1 MFMQYAI
8 QHSVNIG
15 LFSLLI
21 TVAFGTS
28 AALAQSGSAG
38 GSIGNDEKSVS
49 GSSRP
54 TPRAAE
60 TEKPARRTKPRAE
73 REEPRRAPQKS
84 GGGGGGGGGGNF
96 DGAWMVTSVGCGGT
110 TTGAVVV
117 TSGRIIADGVSG
129 TVSPSGGVRTV
140 GNFNGVSVTS
150 SGHLS
155 SRRGSGSF
163 RRSDGCGGTW
173 SSSKQ

>member
-1 MFMQYAI
+1 MQYAV
-8 QHSVNIG
+8 QRWANIV
-15 LFSLLI
+15 LISLLI
-21 TVAFGTS
+21 SVAFGMS

-38 GSIGNDEKSVS
+38 GSIGNDEKTLS
-49 GSSRP
+49 GSRS
-54 TPRAAE
+54 TPRPAE
-60 TEKPARRTKPRAE
+60 TEKPVRRNKPRAE
-73 REEPRRAPQKS
+73 REERRPLPKS
-84 GGGGGGGGGGNF
+84 AGRRGGGGSGNF
-96 DGAWMVTSVGCGGT
+96 DGAWIVTSVGCGGT
-110 TTGAVVV
+110 TTGAVIV
-117 TSGRIIADGVSG
+117 TSGRIIAEGVSG

-163 RRSDGCGGTW
+163 MRSDGCSGTW

>member
-1 MFMQYAI
+1 M
-8 QHSVNIG
+8 
-15 LFSLLI
+15 
-21 TVAFGTS
+21 S
-28 AALAQSGSAG
+28 AALSQSGSAG
-38 GSIGNDEKSVS
+38 GSIGNEEKSLS
-49 GSSRP
+49 GSRP

-60 TEKPARRTKPRAE
+60 TEKPARRNKPRAE
-73 REEPRRAPQKS
+73 REEPLRAPPKRA
-84 GGGGGGGGGGNF
+84 GRGAGGGGGNF

-110 TTGAVVV
+110 TTGAVIV
-117 TSGRIIADGVSG
+117 TSGRIIAEGVSG

-163 RRSDGCGGTW
+163 RRSDGCSGTW